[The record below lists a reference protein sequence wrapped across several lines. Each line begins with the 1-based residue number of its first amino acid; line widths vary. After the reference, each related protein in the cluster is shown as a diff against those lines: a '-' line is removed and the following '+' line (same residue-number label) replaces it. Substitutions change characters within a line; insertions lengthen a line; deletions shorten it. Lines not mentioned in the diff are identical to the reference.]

1 MSTDRTSG
9 PSSFPSLECKCDVL
23 RLVGYIGIMAK
34 LRGLLKAS
42 HFGPTLI
49 VTSISFGF
57 AVHYWWEGPA
67 YVIAFGVFTGQ
78 LVVGWSNDL
87 YDFDDDLRHQRTNKP
102 LVSGLITKQY
112 LEKWLRAMVPFSFV
126 ANLLGPLGI
135 RGGLVY
141 MLGIACG
148 VAYNFYF
155 KFSVL
160 SPLPYAIAFAALPSS
175 IAISKDITPP
185 LWMWLGGALLGMAAH
200 FINVL
205 KDMKEDHVSGIKGL
219 PQRLGTRGS
228 VVAAVVLISVSVLVL
243 L

>member
-1 MSTDRTSG
+1 M
-9 PSSFPSLECKCDVL
+9 K
-23 RLVGYIGIMAK
+23 K
-34 LRGLLKAS
+34 LKGLLKAA

-49 VTSISFGF
+49 VTAISFAF
-57 AVHYWWEGPA
+57 AVYYWWEGPA

-87 YDFDDDLRHQRTNKP
+87 YDFDDDLKHQRSKKP

-112 LEKWLRAMVPFSFV
+112 LQKWLRFMVPFSFT

-135 RGGLVY
+135 KGGSVY

-155 KFSVL
+155 KFNLL

-175 IAISKDITPP
+175 VAISKEINPP
-185 LWMWLGGALLGMAAH
+185 LWMLLGGALFGMAAH
-200 FINVL
+200 FINVI
-205 KDMKEDHVSGIKGL
+205 KDMDQDQASGIKGL
-219 PQRLGTRGS
+219 PQRLGKVKS
-228 VVAAVVLISVSVLVL
+228 IAAAAVLIALGILAL
-243 L
+243 LIL

>member
-1 MSTDRTSG
+1 M
-9 PSSFPSLECKCDVL
+9 K
-23 RLVGYIGIMAK
+23 K
-34 LRGLLKAS
+34 LKGLLKAA

-49 VTSISFGF
+49 VTAISFAF
-57 AVHYWWEGPA
+57 ATYYWWEGPA

-87 YDFDDDLRHQRTNKP
+87 YDLDDDLKHQRTKKP

-112 LEKWLRAMVPFSFV
+112 LQKWLRFMLPFSFI

-155 KFSVL
+155 KFNLL
-160 SPLPYAIAFAALPSS
+160 SPFPYAIAFAALPSS
-175 IAISKDITPP
+175 VAISKDINPP
-185 LWMWLGGALLGMAAH
+185 LWMLFGGALFGMAAH
-200 FINVL
+200 FINVI
-205 KDMKEDHVSGIKGL
+205 KDMDQDQASGIKGL
-219 PQRLGTRGS
+219 PQRLGKTKS
-228 VVAAVVLISVSVLVL
+228 IAAAVVLISLGITALVVS
-243 L
+243 

>member
-1 MSTDRTSG
+1 
-9 PSSFPSLECKCDVL
+9 
-23 RLVGYIGIMAK
+23 
-34 LRGLLKAS
+34 
-42 HFGPTLI
+42 
-49 VTSISFGF
+49 
-57 AVHYWWEGPA
+57 
-67 YVIAFGVFTGQ
+67 
-78 LVVGWSNDL
+78 
-87 YDFDDDLRHQRTNKP
+87 
-102 LVSGLITKQY
+102 
-112 LEKWLRAMVPFSFV
+112 
-126 ANLLGPLGI
+126 
-135 RGGLVY
+135 

-155 KFSVL
+155 KFSAF

-228 VVAAVVLISVSVLVL
+228 VLAAVVLIILGVTILILSL
-243 L
+243 

>member
-1 MSTDRTSG
+1 M
-9 PSSFPSLECKCDVL
+9 K
-23 RLVGYIGIMAK
+23 K
-34 LRGLLKAS
+34 LKGLLKAA

-49 VTSISFGF
+49 VTAISFAF
-57 AVHYWWEGPA
+57 ATHYWWEGPA

-87 YDFDDDLRHQRTNKP
+87 YDFDDDLKHQRTKKP

-112 LEKWLRAMVPFSFV
+112 LQKWLRFMLPFSFI

-135 RGGLVY
+135 KGGSVY

-155 KFSVL
+155 KFNFL

-175 IAISKDITPP
+175 VAISKDINPP
-185 LWMWLGGALLGMAAH
+185 LWMLSGGALFGMAAH

-205 KDMKEDHVSGIKGL
+205 KDMDQDQASGIKGL
-219 PQRLGTRGS
+219 PQQLGKTKS
-228 VVAAVVLISVSVLVL
+228 IAAAAALIALGAASLIFI
-243 L
+243 